1 MSKQHQ
7 TPMSGPVSHL
17 ELCHAL
23 HTLHRASIAKT
34 WIFKPLAVD
43 LERKNAEV
51 VYVAYLEERLYIF
64 REGNA
69 YRMAY
74 GSNPLEAYVR
84 AYEKEL
90 KASEKPQHVKPAR
103 TSAKSGRATAKGN
116 HGGKP
121 HEC

>member
-1 MSKQHQ
+1 MPKRYQ

-23 HTLHRASIAKT
+23 HTLHRASMAKT
-34 WIFKPLAVD
+34 WIFAPLAVD

-74 GSNPLEAYVR
+74 GSNPIEAYVL

-90 KASEKPQHVKPAR
+90 KK
-103 TSAKSGRATAKGN
+103 
-116 HGGKP
+116 
-121 HEC
+121 